1 MDEAEAHK
9 LIPILIVDDN
19 PENLLVHHAV
29 LRNSE
34 RRIVT
39 AESGEEALKLIQKYD
54 FAVVLL
60 DIQMPVMD
68 GYEVASRIKLMKNE
82 ESPPI
87 IFITAGM
94 NEHTQVLKG
103 YTSGAVD
110 YLFKP
115 VEPDILRAKV
125 DIFVQLYKAKQ
136 QIERQSE
143 ILRLHDQQERD
154 SFLENALDAV
164 IAMNESGEI
173 IYWNKQAELTFG
185 WKKEEALGKIL
196 GKMIIPLY
204 YRPNHEVGL
213 RHFLRTGE
221 GPILGKRIEVTAL
234 KKDGTE
240 IPVEL
245 AVSPIL
251 TKNTYTFSA
260 FVRDISERKMEQLNL
275 KKAIQ
280 ARDEFIS
287 VCSHEL
293 KTPLTSMQLQFQLA
307 QKMYRRND
315 ERVFSRENI
324 VRRIENANKQL
335 IRMGHLIENML
346 DVSRMGTGKL
356 TIEKAD
362 IDLITILNDVLETF
376 REQIDEKNVQVSVL
390 NKSQGPALIYA
401 DSYRIEQVISNLFT
415 NALKYGKNGPIE
427 IIIRKH
433 AGKVALSVTD
443 HGLGIETENIERIFD
458 RYERAIPASE
468 ISGLGLGLY
477 ISKQIVEAHN
487 GKLFVHSK
495 KNSGSTFT
503 IEFPDPHFEA
513 ELSH

>member
-1 MDEAEAHK
+1 MDELHK

-19 PENLLVHHAV
+19 PENLLVHQAV

-34 RRIVT
+34 RKIVT

-68 GYEVASRIKLMKNE
+68 GYEVAERIKQMKNE

-94 NEHTQVLKG
+94 NENSQVLKG
-103 YTSGAVD
+103 YTAGAVD

-115 VEPDILRAKV
+115 VEPHILRAKV
-125 DIFVQLYKAKQ
+125 EIFVQLYKAKQ
-136 QIERQSE
+136 QIARQAE
-143 ILRLHDQQERD
+143 ILRMHDQQERD

-164 IAMNESGEI
+164 IAMNEAGEI
-173 IYWNKQAELTFG
+173 IYWNRQAEIIFG
-185 WKKEEALGKIL
+185 WKKEEVLGQIL
-196 GKMIIPLY
+196 AKTIIPLY
-204 YRPNHEVGL
+204 YRPNHEIGL

-221 GPILGKRIEVTAL
+221 GPILGKRIEVSAVRR
-234 KKDGTE
+234 DGTE
-240 IPVEL
+240 FPVEL

-251 TKNTYTFSA
+251 LKNNYTFSA
-260 FVRDISERKMEQLNL
+260 FVRDISERKLEQLKL

-315 ERVFSRENI
+315 ERVFSRENM
-324 VRRIENANKQL
+324 VRRIENANRQL
-335 IRMGHLIENML
+335 IRMGTLIENML

-356 TIEKAD
+356 TIEKTD
-362 IDLITILNDVLETF
+362 VDLVSIVNDVLETF
-376 REQIDEKNVQVSVL
+376 REQIDEQEIKVSVI

-401 DSYRIEQVISNLFT
+401 DGYRIEQVISNLLT
-415 NALKYGKNGPIE
+415 NALKYGKSKPIE
-427 IIIRKH
+427 IIIRKP
-433 AGKVALSVTD
+433 AGKVSLSVVD
-443 HGLGIETENIERIFD
+443 HGLGIEHENIDRIFE
-458 RYERAIPASE
+458 RYERAIAASE

-487 GKLFVHSK
+487 GKLFVKSE

>member
-1 MDEAEAHK
+1 MDEVHK

-34 RRIVT
+34 RKIVT
-39 AESGEEALKLIQKYD
+39 ADSGEEALKLIGKYE
-54 FAVVLL
+54 FAVILL

-68 GYEVASRIKLMKNE
+68 GFEVARRIRKMKLE
-82 ESPPI
+82 RSPPI
-87 IFITAGM
+87 IFVTAGM
-94 NEHTQVLKG
+94 NEHKLVIEG
-103 YTSGAVD
+103 YSSGAVD

-125 DIFVQLYKAKQ
+125 EIFVQLYKARQ
-136 QIERQSE
+136 QIERQAE

-164 IAMNESGEI
+164 IAMNEGGEI
-173 IYWNKQAELTFG
+173 IYWNKQAEIVFG
-185 WKKEEALGKIL
+185 WTKSEAMGKNL
-196 GKMIIPLY
+196 AKLLIPPY
-204 YRPNHEVGL
+204 HRPNHDIGL
-213 RHFLRTGE
+213 RHFLLTGE
-221 GPILGKRIEVTAL
+221 GAILNKRIEITAL
-234 KKDGTE
+234 RKDGTE
-240 IPVEL
+240 FPIEL

-251 TKNTYTFSA
+251 HQNMYTFSA

-307 QKMYRRND
+307 SKLYKRDDQ
-315 ERVFSRENI
+315 RVFSHENV

-335 IRMGHLIENML
+335 LRMGTLIENML
-346 DVSRMGTGKL
+346 DVSKMGTGKL
-356 TIEKAD
+356 TIEKSD
-362 IDLITILNDVLETF
+362 IDLLVIVEDVIETF
-376 REQIDEKNVQVSVL
+376 REQIEEKNIQITVINRSHDAPLV
-390 NKSQGPALIYA
+390 YA
-401 DSYRIEQVISNLFT
+401 DSFRMEQVISNLLT
-415 NALKYGKNGPIE
+415 NAIKYGKGKPIE
-427 IIIRKH
+427 IILDKI
-433 AGKVALSVTD
+433 AGKVSLTLID
-443 HGLGIETENIERIFD
+443 YGLGIDSDSLNRIFE

-487 GKLFVHSK
+487 GRLYVRSE
-495 KNSGSTFT
+495 KNKGSSFT
-503 IEFPDPHFEA
+503 IEFPDPHA
-513 ELSH
+513 EIHLPH